1 MINVIDNFYPN
12 AHLGIMA
19 LKFLNLPFQ
28 ATWQSNQQ
36 YFHDRMKA
44 YPCWET
50 FYLEKEDTGQKVF
63 KELFKKETNIDIL
76 HMITFLRKIK
86 LSELKQ
92 SPSYGQHR
100 QHVDPQYYNL
110 AGLVYFNSNSLED
123 GTKLYS
129 DSHSFE
135 PTLIVGSK
143 VNRCIFYRADTWHCP
158 GMKQEVE
165 ERWVQ
170 PFMLITQQETYNK
183 YLEHKKNKDV

>member
-1 MINVIDNFYPN
+1 
-12 AHLGIMA
+12 
-19 LKFLNLPFQ
+19 
-28 ATWQSNQQ
+28 
-36 YFHDRMKA
+36 
-44 YPCWET
+44 
-50 FYLEKEDTGQKVF
+50 
-63 KELFKKETNIDIL
+63 
-76 HMITFLRKIK
+76 MITFLRKIK